1 MKIEINKQND
11 LGQWMT
17 PVWAAESLVSTLDLR
32 DTDRVLEPTCGT
44 GNFLKAIPQ
53 SVTAV
58 GIEID
63 PELAEVARRDTGREV
78 ITGDF
83 REVELPWQ
91 PTVVLGN
98 PPYKVDLIS
107 DLLEK
112 SYELLPPQG
121 KVALLISVHILQTPD
136 TVDRLLGKWGISHHL
151 VPRTLF
157 PRAIRPLSYIVLTK
171 GSNHCHGMLL
181 YPESLT
187 INRLPRAAK
196 TVANNGQGSVW
207 LRVVVWAM
215 DQTGGEA
222 TLSVLYDL
230 VGANRPTPN
239 QFWKDKIR
247 QVLQQHFVPVARGRW
262 ATKEKAKHGQNSQG
276 KPISVGVGSTQPTSV

>member
-1 MKIEINKQND
+1 MKIEINKQRD
-11 LGQWMT
+11 LGQWFT
-17 PVWAAESLVSTLDLR
+17 PVWAAESLVSSLDLR

-53 SVTAV
+53 SVTAIGV
-58 GIEID
+58 EID
-63 PELAEVARRDTGREV
+63 PELAEIARKETSREI

-83 REVELPWQ
+83 REVKLPWQ
-91 PTVVLGN
+91 PTLVVGN

-107 DLLEK
+107 DLLDM

-121 KVALLISVHILQTPD
+121 RVALLISVHILQTPD
-136 TVDRLLGKWGISHHL
+136 TVDRLLSKWGVDHHL

-157 PRAIRPLSYIVLTK
+157 NKAIRPLSYIVLTK
-171 GSNHCHGMLL
+171 GSNHCRGMML
-181 YPESLT
+181 YPEAFT

-215 DQTGGEA
+215 DQAGGEA
-222 TLSVLYDL
+222 TLSVLYGL
-230 VGANRPTPN
+230 VGENRPTPN
-239 QFWKDKIR
+239 NFWRDKVR
-247 QVLQQHFVPVARGRW
+247 QILQQHFVPVARGRW
-262 ATKEKAKHGQNSQG
+262 ATKEKAKRGQNHEG
-276 KPISVGVGSTQPTSV
+276 KPISVRVGSVKPDSV